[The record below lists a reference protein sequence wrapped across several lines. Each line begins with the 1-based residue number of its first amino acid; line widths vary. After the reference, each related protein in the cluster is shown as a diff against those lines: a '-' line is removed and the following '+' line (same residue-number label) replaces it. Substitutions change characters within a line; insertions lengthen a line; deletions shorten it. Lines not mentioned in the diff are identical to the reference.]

1 MQKHAPEP
9 HGCHCNNNVS
19 RKLWFKLTLKWF
31 SSRWSQTM
39 CMLKEKKRH
48 FSKSMTSVLQNSQK
62 VVDIP
67 KCSLLK
73 CCQKVFR
80 ERSINNVKN
89 SLLQSTPCA
98 YVCCSSSG
106 YTCWQSAFNIV
117 EEFDC
122 TTGTL
127 HKPAH
132 GKCSSTRA
140 FIINN
145 GLQSSPLMNYSCPSV
160 GIQRSGK
167 A

>member
-1 MQKHAPEP
+1 MIQNLMA
-9 HGCHCNNNVS
+9 VITTIMFF
-19 RKLWFKLTLKWF
+19 RKLWFKLTLTWF
-31 SSRWSQTM
+31 SCSWYKTM
-39 CMLKEKKRH
+39 CRLKKKKT
-48 FSKSMTSVLQNSQK
+48 FFQSMTSVLQNSHK

-67 KCSLLK
+67 KRTILNG
-73 CCQKVFR
+73 CQMFFR
-80 ERSINNVKN
+80 ELSINDFKN
-89 SLLQSTPCA
+89 SLWQSIPCA
-98 YVCCSSSG
+98 YVGCSSSG

-127 HKPAH
+127 HKAAH

-145 GLQSSPLMNYSCPSV
+145 GLQSSPLMNYSCRSA